1 MDKRNMIEKVIKV
14 LIDKKDCEKYWM
26 RNYLHRY
33 EDEKADGREEFHLNY
48 LKKSADEKAKAVK
61 ELEMLIDFMQG
72 LHYEE
77 VK

>member
-1 MDKRNMIEKVIKV
+1 MDKREMIEKVIKV

-33 EDEKADGREEFHLNY
+33 EDEKADGCRKSHLDY
-48 LKKSADEKAKAVK
+48 LKENADKKAKAVK
-61 ELEMLIDFMQG
+61 ELETLIDFMQE

>member
-1 MDKRNMIEKVIKV
+1 MTKAKKIEKVIKV

-33 EDEKADGREEFHLNY
+33 EDEKADGCGEFHLNY
-48 LKKSADEKAKAVK
+48 LKESADEKAKAVK
-61 ELEMLIDFMQG
+61 ELEMLIDFMQE